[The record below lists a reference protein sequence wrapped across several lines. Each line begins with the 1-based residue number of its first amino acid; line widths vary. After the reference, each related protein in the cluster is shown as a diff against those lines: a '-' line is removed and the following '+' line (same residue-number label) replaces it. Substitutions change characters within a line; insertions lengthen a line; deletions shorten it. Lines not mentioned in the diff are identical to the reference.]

1 MRVTELT
8 QTKRPIAPPIDLNAG
23 RLDVTRA
30 ALAGAFVLGA
40 LVVVLL
46 GLWIFGRSESLLWRS
61 FGGALAL
68 VGLSLGGIVLL
79 VSVQEWTDHRARI
92 ADWHALSIESY
103 REIQMA
109 ETIEHITE
117 WTLTI
122 DNPAHVL
129 LAALAIHLRQQE
141 GNQLAHSTRQL
152 YGPVFLAG
160 RRIGDISKLNAENM
174 GKQLARLGLIDGRS
188 ERNAGE
194 WVPESADE
202 IIQLVTRNW

>member
-1 MRVTELT
+1 MRITELT
-8 QTKRPIAPPIDLNAG
+8 QTKRPVAPPIDLNAG
-23 RLDVTRA
+23 RLDMTRA
-30 ALAGAFVLGA
+30 ALAGAFVVGA
-40 LVVVLL
+40 LVVVLI

-61 FGGALAL
+61 FGLALAGI
-68 VGLSLGGIVLL
+68 GLLLGGIVLM
-79 VSVQEWTDHRARI
+79 VSVREWTDHRARV
-92 ADWHALSIESY
+92 ADWHDLALESY

-109 ETIEHITE
+109 ETIEHVTE

-152 YGPVFLAG
+152 YGPIFLAG
-160 RRIGDISKLNAENM
+160 RRVGDLSKLNAENM
-174 GKQLARLGLIDGRS
+174 GKQFARLGLIEGRS
-188 ERNAGE
+188 ERNAGD

-202 IIQLVTRNW
+202 IIQLVIRNW

>member
-23 RLDVTRA
+23 RLDVARA
-30 ALAGAFVLGA
+30 ALAGAFVLVA

-68 VGLSLGGIVLL
+68 VGLSLGGIVLV

-92 ADWHALSIESY
+92 ADWHALAIDSY
-103 REIQMA
+103 RDSQMS
-109 ETIEHITE
+109 ETIEQVTE
-117 WTLTI
+117 WTLGV

-129 LAALAIHLRQQE
+129 MAALTVHLRQQE
-141 GNQLAHSTRQL
+141 GNQMAHSTRQL

-160 RRIGDISKLNAENM
+160 RRVGDLSKLSAEGM
-174 GKQLARLGLIDGRS
+174 GKQFARLGLVEGRS

-194 WVPESADE
+194 WMPESADE
-202 IIQLVTRNW
+202 IMALVIRNW